1 LLHLWGIHPK
11 FTAKSIVYNKEID
24 EKQLDWVI
32 YMGFNEFAG
41 QMKRQPVV
49 FMKLPMKILT
59 HQCIYPVESTLFM
72 FEAMQLNRRS
82 PPKGRQTPRTAE
94 NQLGNPSI
102 NPSSHQPIALQGL

>member
-32 YMGFNEFAG
+32 YMGLNEFAG

-59 HQCIYPVESTLFM
+59 RQCIYPVESTLFM
-72 FEAMQLNRRS
+72 FEAMQLNWRS
-82 PPKGRQTPRTAE
+82 PPMGRQTPRTAE

>member
-1 LLHLWGIHPK
+1 LLHLWGIHLR
-11 FTAKSIVYNKEID
+11 FTAKSNRYNKEIV

-32 YMGFNEFAG
+32 YMDLHGFAG

-102 NPSSHQPIALQGL
+102 NPSSHQHIALQGL